1 MDASLNLPR
10 ESYSHGVRRRR
21 HLSDKDYVLRVREM
35 MAGHAKAA
43 KRERATT
50 RKHVQG
56 IKSILAQDPHHRP
69 KKRKKSPAPFV
80 HCVDKKTKATF
91 KKAYYSFVG
100 AYREALAALYAGVEE
115 ARFPSGGI
123 APGSTCPRNR
133 SG

>member
-43 KRERATT
+43 KRERARTGK
-50 RKHVQG
+50 RVLC
-56 IKSILAQDPHHRP
+56 IRSVVAQDPHQRRRHG
-69 KKRKKSPAPFV
+69 KSGPAPGV
-80 HCVDKKTKATF
+80 RAVVKKTKATF